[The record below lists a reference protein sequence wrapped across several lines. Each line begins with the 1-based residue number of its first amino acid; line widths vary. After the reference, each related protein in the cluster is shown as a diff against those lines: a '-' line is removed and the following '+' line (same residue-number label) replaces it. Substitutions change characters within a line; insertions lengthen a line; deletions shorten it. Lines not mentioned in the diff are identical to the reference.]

1 MPRDK
6 HAAATT
12 RRSCLH
18 SFGSLRAWG
27 VSLGS
32 KESFRSAASH
42 RLTDDDARFDSSELL
57 SLMPWMRSTAVCRP
71 CAFVGAADTSRF
83 SNCAAPRSGAL
94 SRRYLASRLPAVTP
108 GTCRPRAARSPA
120 VPMAP
125 HCRHAS
131 ASRDKDRHRRA
142 TPTRHSIVTARCCP
156 WFHYRYPCM
165 NRLRISV
172 RLRCFFIKFNQAL
185 TAGPA
190 CIVHCKTACM
200 LRGCPA
206 R

>member
-12 RRSCLH
+12 SRSCLH
-18 SFGSLRAWG
+18 SFGSLRAG
-27 VSLGS
+27 GASLGS

-42 RLTDDDARFDSSELL
+42 RLTYDDARFDSSELL

-94 SRRYLASRLPAVTP
+94 SRRYLTSRLPAVAP

-120 VPMAP
+120 VPGAP

-131 ASRDKDRHRRA
+131 ASRDKDRHRRRRRA
-142 TPTRHSIVTARCCP
+142 TPTRHSIGTARCCP
-156 WFHYRYPCM
+156 WFRHRYPCV

-172 RLRCFFIKFNQAL
+172 RLRCFCIKPSSD
-185 TAGPA
+185 GKA
-190 CIVHCKTACM
+190 CL